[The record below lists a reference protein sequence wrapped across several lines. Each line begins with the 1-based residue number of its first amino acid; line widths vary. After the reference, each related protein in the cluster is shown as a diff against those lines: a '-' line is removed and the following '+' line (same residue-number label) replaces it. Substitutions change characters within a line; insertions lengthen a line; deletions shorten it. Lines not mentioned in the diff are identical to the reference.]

1 MTDIQ
6 IYTKLSNL
14 SSAMKQEVSEFI
26 DYLNFKSRKKNPISE
41 KRTAGKAKG
50 LIKIKENF
58 DDPIEG
64 FNDYLK

>member
-1 MTDIQ
+1 VTDIQ

-26 DYLNFKSRKKNPISE
+26 DYLNFKSRKKSSISE
-41 KRTAGKAKG
+41 KRVAGKAKG
-50 LIKIKENF
+50 LIRMKENF
-58 DDPIEG
+58 DDPIDG